1 MQLSSALKSWAM
13 EKHREQEPPVVL
25 VATEVHNVLIEGLR
39 ELGYTVIYRPLCDA
53 HELLQWLPKVEGLIV
68 GSASALSCALLKR
81 AARLRFI
88 GRPGS
93 GLDHIDTAC
102 AEVLGIRLFRS
113 PEGNADAVAE
123 HVVMAL
129 LAFER
134 QLLKAD
140 RSMRQHQWL
149 RRQLRGVE
157 LAGKCLGIIGCGHTG
172 GTLAQKLSTWGMQI
186 LVYDKYK
193 TAVEMKHRLP
203 HIEVC
208 DLEAVLKRSDYL
220 SIHVPLTEETRHMV
234 DRDFLRR
241 MKRGSVLI
249 NTSRG
254 GVLDLSAL
262 VEAMESGQ
270 LRGACVDVFEEENWD
285 KTKVSADFK
294 SAYER
299 LASLPNTILTPHI
312 AGLTNESL
320 YKCSL
325 SLMEKIALWRK
336 QMEGRKDE

>member
-1 MQLSSALKSWAM
+1 M
-13 EKHREQEPPVVL
+13 EKHREQAQPTVL
-25 VATEVHNVLIEGLR
+25 VATAVHDVLIEGLK
-39 ELGYTVIYRPLCDA
+39 ELGYAVVNRPSCDA
-53 HELLQWLPKVEGLIV
+53 HVLLQWLPKVEGLIV
-68 GSASALSCALLKR
+68 GSTTALPCALLKR
-81 AARLRFI
+81 AIRLRFI

-102 AEVLGIRLFRS
+102 AEALGIRLFRS

-123 HVVMAL
+123 HVVMVL
-129 LAFER
+129 LTLER
-134 QLLKAD
+134 HLLEAD
-140 RSMRQHQWL
+140 RSTRRNQWL

-157 LAGKCLGIIGCGHTG
+157 LTGKCLGIIGCGHTG
-172 GTLAQKLSTWGMQI
+172 GALAQKLSTWGMQV

-193 TAVEMKHRLP
+193 TAVELKHRFP
-203 HIEVC
+203 HVEVC
-208 DLEAVLKRSDYL
+208 DFEAVLKRSDYL

-234 DRDFLRR
+234 DGDFLRR
-241 MKRGSVLI
+241 MKRGSVLV

-254 GVLDLSAL
+254 GVLQLSAL
-262 VEAMESGQ
+262 VEALESGH

-285 KTKVSADFK
+285 NTEVSPAFK
-294 SAYER
+294 STFER

-336 QMEGRKDE
+336 HLDGRVDE